1 MPFEMVQKIAP
12 PTRQPMQGVSV
23 RVYRKK
29 GSLYTR
35 FNISQTIASELGIK
49 RGQRIGIAVG
59 NGEHDGMV
67 ALIPNYE
74 GGLLVQMPDKHK
86 AYKIVSGRVPS
97 KYETPGTVSTQY
109 TINDG
114 VLLVTMPRVSV
125 DKAPRPAAPAGFHF
139 AAE

>member
-1 MPFEMVQKIAP
+1 MPFEMIQKKTP
-12 PTRQPMQGVSV
+12 PARQPMHGVSV
-23 RVYRKK
+23 RVYRYK
-29 GSLYTR
+29 GALYTR
-35 FNISQTIASELGIK
+35 FNISQAVASELGIK
-49 RGQRIGIAVG
+49 RGQRIGVAVG

-67 ALIPNYE
+67 ALIPNHE
-74 GGLLVQMPDKHK
+74 GGLLVQRAYNAK
-86 AYKIVSGRVPS
+86 AYNLVTGRVPN
-97 KYETPGTVSTQY
+97 KHETPGTVSTQY